1 MCAPQ
6 GQRVRVVPLVERVQ
20 PQLALWAIEWRQARA
35 LSPPVLLE
43 GVAVPEVV
51 AWVRAAAASSV

>member
-6 GQRVRVVPLVERVQ
+6 GQRVQVVPVVERVQ
-20 PQLALWAIEWRQARA
+20 PQGVLGAGEWRQVRV

-43 GVAVPEVV
+43 GGAVQEAVA
-51 AWVRAAAASSV
+51 